1 MGLPIAEAQDLY
13 FVQDNKEADCCQRF
27 LLLRSCNNA
36 TRRGK
41 GCGTQGETGD
51 AVELLE
57 LPDGAILKCL
67 GYGRKGSKPRRV
79 TGCAANQGRSAGL
92 DGTSTAR
99 YLPAKAQRP
108 EQSYSGKSTTPPY
121 FPAICPRR

>member
-36 TRRGK
+36 TRRGE
-41 GCGTQGETGD
+41 GSGTQGETGD

-57 LPDGAILKCL
+57 LPDGVILKCL

-79 TGCAANQGRSAGL
+79 TGCAANQGGTAGL
-92 DGTSTAR
+92 DQAPAAR
-99 YLPAKAQRP
+99 FLPAKAQKP
-108 EQSYSGKSTTPPY
+108 EQSYSSRSTTSSY
-121 FPAICPRR
+121 FR